1 MASCS
6 ITEQE
11 VRDLF
16 DEKNPG
22 SEGLPVKRIWGLH
35 RNTGWNFWEILQ
47 DCLLLHNKH
56 SNNRF
61 QAEEKPMAK
70 IDEIER
76 DAVKK
81 AAYFENRTEAQEL
94 EDHKW
99 AVKNGLSFSGPGALS
114 KAIAASKKRA
124 ATKARKSKV
133 GTSFDP
139 GVLEAFKAKAERVG
153 IPYQT
158 LLNSIVKRYTEGK
171 LDIEPA

>member
-1 MASCS
+1 
-6 ITEQE
+6 
-11 VRDLF
+11 
-16 DEKNPG
+16 
-22 SEGLPVKRIWGLH
+22 
-35 RNTGWNFWEILQ
+35 
-47 DCLLLHNKH
+47 
-56 SNNRF
+56 
-61 QAEEKPMAK
+61 MAK
-70 IDEIER
+70 IDKIER
-76 DAVKK
+76 DAIKK

-114 KAIAASKKRA
+114 KAIAASKERTA
-124 ATKARKSKV
+124 AKSRKSKV